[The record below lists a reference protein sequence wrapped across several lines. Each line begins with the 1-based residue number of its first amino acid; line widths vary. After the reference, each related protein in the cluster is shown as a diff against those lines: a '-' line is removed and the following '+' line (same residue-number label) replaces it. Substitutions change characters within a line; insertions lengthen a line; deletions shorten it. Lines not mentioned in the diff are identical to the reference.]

1 MIRKASKSFK
11 KINVKQDT
19 TSTPDDY
26 DEEREVLKMTF
37 SQNPFNTMINKK
49 HLSIDSPGL
58 FLILNYIVFYKF
70 YMKIKSW
77 FFLKMLSKK
86 KSKQCWKNELKF
98 CGKLQWQKLAKMI
111 PMQRKMILKKL
122 SQLIRLKNDKMW
134 KKYI

>member
-19 TSTPDDY
+19 IPDDY

-37 SQNPFNTMINKK
+37 SQNPFNTMLNKK

-70 YMKIKSW
+70 YH
-77 FFLKMLSKK
+77 FT
-86 KSKQCWKNELKF
+86 
-98 CGKLQWQKLAKMI
+98 
-111 PMQRKMILKKL
+111 
-122 SQLIRLKNDKMW
+122 
-134 KKYI
+134 

>member
-1 MIRKASKSFK
+1 MIAPIMAENIFFEGNSIFNSIPELSETPGGRRKSNPEQINKVIRKASKSFK
-11 KINVKQDT
+11 KINVKQDA

-70 YMKIKSW
+70 YMKK
-77 FFLKMLSKK
+77 
-86 KSKQCWKNELKF
+86 
-98 CGKLQWQKLAKMI
+98 
-111 PMQRKMILKKL
+111 
-122 SQLIRLKNDKMW
+122 
-134 KKYI
+134 

>member
-11 KINVKQDT
+11 KINVKQDA

-70 YMKIKSW
+70 YMKIES
-77 FFLKMLSKK
+77 
-86 KSKQCWKNELKF
+86 
-98 CGKLQWQKLAKMI
+98 
-111 PMQRKMILKKL
+111 
-122 SQLIRLKNDKMW
+122 
-134 KKYI
+134 

>member
-19 TSTPDDY
+19 IPDDY

-70 YMKIKSW
+70 YMKK
-77 FFLKMLSKK
+77 
-86 KSKQCWKNELKF
+86 
-98 CGKLQWQKLAKMI
+98 
-111 PMQRKMILKKL
+111 
-122 SQLIRLKNDKMW
+122 
-134 KKYI
+134 